1 MKRKGNED
9 MRIEWCETKEMWG
22 DYFTKPLSGA
32 LFKKMRRHILG
43 IDDGM
48 IAAYND
54 DYKMFAEEQKKRI
67 KIAAKQKE

>member
-1 MKRKGNED
+1 MKRKGNEN
-9 MRIEWCETKEMWG
+9 MRIEWCETKEMVA

-43 IDDGM
+43 INDGM

-54 DYKMFAEEQKKRI
+54 DYRVCTEEQTKRME
-67 KIAAKQKE
+67 IAAK